1 MVEHHHA
8 LEQPVLVRPF
18 ITIVTAVTIVLE
30 VAMLDVFLLVTG
42 VGKHP
47 LVTKVSILY
56 QSLQCRLKYNIM
68 ILLCTY
74 RFKMN
79 DIIILCIY
87 VLYYYIFMMLLSTI
101 LLLT

>member
-1 MVEHHHA
+1 MVEQHHA
-8 LEQPVLVRPF
+8 LEQPVLVWPC
-18 ITIVTAVTIVLE
+18 ITIVTVVTIVLE

-56 QSLQCRLKYNIM
+56 QSLQCRLEYNII

-87 VLYYYIFMMLLSTI
+87 VLYYTSMMLLSTI